1 MGLFAIPCRL
11 LFDVSDYLSR
21 TGDIRSFPE
30 EIRGLPFRNRPL
42 GTSRQDAGDIGSR
55 RKQMSLLK
63 EYDDVVQEVK
73 AKEIAR
79 RRALALRNLIPDV
92 DSAVATS
99 MRMDILGKGLD
110 VYGFILNG
118 IEAAQR
124 VQETIAVVRSTR
136 LLSESESALAA
147 LKETAEVAKVSEA
160 VEAGESIM
168 EAERFLFAANVLG
181 VLTTYVGVWMS
192 IAGAWAAAKADILTD
207 NSASGASRGVVLG
220 GNDCGPHYVSQF
232 WMFSNPSYPAYREV
246 ERTARNMYNIG
257 LVAGYGAGKSLTRN
271 QKGNLFRYIHG
282 NMTNA
287 TRGLYSGNFKD
298 WTLKKKQ
305 DYYIDCGAI
314 FRANV
319 LAD

>member
-1 MGLFAIPCRL
+1 
-11 LFDVSDYLSR
+11 
-21 TGDIRSFPE
+21 
-30 EIRGLPFRNRPL
+30 
-42 GTSRQDAGDIGSR
+42 
-55 RKQMSLLK
+55 MSLLK

-79 RRALALRNLIPDV
+79 RPALALRNLIPDV

-124 VQETIAVVRSTR
+124 VQETIAVIRSTR

-207 NSASGASRGVVLG
+207 NSARLAPAAAS
-220 GNDCGPHYVSQF
+220 C
-232 WMFSNPSYPAYREV
+232 
-246 ERTARNMYNIG
+246 
-257 LVAGYGAGKSLTRN
+257 
-271 QKGNLFRYIHG
+271 
-282 NMTNA
+282 
-287 TRGLYSGNFKD
+287 
-298 WTLKKKQ
+298 
-305 DYYIDCGAI
+305 
-314 FRANV
+314 
-319 LAD
+319 